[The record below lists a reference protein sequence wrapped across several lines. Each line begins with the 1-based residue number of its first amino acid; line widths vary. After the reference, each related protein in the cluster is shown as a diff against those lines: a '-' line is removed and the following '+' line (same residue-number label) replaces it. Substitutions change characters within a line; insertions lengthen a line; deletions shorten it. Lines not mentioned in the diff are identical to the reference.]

1 MTRFS
6 TLFAAAAALTL
17 ATSPVFAQVS
27 HPREEAREKP
37 IPLAQVPRP
46 AVNAARRVLGPNI
59 TEAKVMRE
67 HGHKVYELGSRGPS
81 GREKAV
87 HVAANGKILKI
98 EHEMG

>member
-6 TLFAAAAALTL
+6 TLFAAATALTL
-17 ATSPVFAQVS
+17 AASPVFAQGS
-27 HPREEAREKP
+27 HAREKP

-46 AVNAARRVLGPNI
+46 AVDAAKKVLGPNI
-59 TEAKVMRE
+59 NEARVMRE
-67 HGHKVYELGSRGPS
+67 HGRKVYELGSRAPS